1 MMKRKPQSQFSP
13 GLSRLF
19 AAAVVSPEFCRRLLD
34 NAAEALETGYNGT
47 TFALLPAEKALVL
60 SVKAATLADF
70 ASHVVNG
77 HAVPAEQGNRYR
89 EFEMVGAHSGGGM
102 PALAAFRAR

>member
-1 MMKRKPQSQFSP
+1 MNRTGQSQFSP

-60 SVKAATLADF
+60 SIKAATLADF
-70 ASHVVNG
+70 ASYVVNG
-77 HAVPAEQGNRYR
+77 QTVPAEQGIRGR
-89 EFEMVGAHSGGGM
+89 EYEMVGAFSGGGL

>member
-1 MMKRKPQSQFSP
+1 MNRKSQAQFSP

-47 TFALLPAEKALVL
+47 TFALLPTEKALVL

-77 HAVPAEQGNRYR
+77 NMVPAEQPSSQRQ
-89 EFEMVGAHSGGGM
+89 FEMVGAYRGGGM
-102 PALAAFRAR
+102 PALSVFRAR